1 MTIEPIETNQDK
13 QEGVEQIPARMINEF
28 AYCPRLF
35 YLEHVQGEWA
45 HNADTLDGRFVHRRV
60 DEERGRVPEPG
71 KVVEMPRLHARSVL
85 LGSDVLGVTAR
96 VDVIEADDGLV
107 IPVDYKRGAPPDVAE
122 GAYEPERVQ
131 VCLQGLL
138 LREHGYEC
146 GEGAIYFAETNQRVR
161 VELTE
166 ELVART
172 QELIAEARRVAVGG
186 VIPSPLVRSPKCP
199 RCSLV
204 GICLPDETNLLRE
217 ATAAPLA
224 DESSTENEPVDQLK
238 AEAEPRRLIPARDD
252 ALAVYVQGQGYS
264 VGLRGEVLEIREKG
278 KVVSDAR
285 LLETDQLCLFG
296 NVQLSA
302 QALHELASR
311 DVPVIHMSYGGWLT
325 AVTTPPPH
333 KNIELRRRQF
343 RAADDREF
351 CLGLARAIVSGKIRN
366 ARTLLRRNARELP
379 RETLVRLAYARRD
392 AERAVALEQLLGI
405 EGAAARDYFARF
417 SLMLK
422 TEERRDTLPL
432 EEEDSPAECEAGT
445 VAAPP
450 DEQTWARFDF
460 TKRNRRPPRDPVN
473 ALLSFVYA
481 MLLKD
486 LVATLVG
493 VGLDPYLGFYHQ
505 PRYGRPALALDLM
518 EEFRPLVADSVVI
531 NLINNGE
538 VRPTDFITRAGA
550 CALTP
555 HGRKQV
561 LEGYERRLD
570 TLVTHPHF
578 GYAISYRR
586 IFEMQARLLARLLT
600 GEINFY
606 PAFCTR

>member
-1 MTIEPIETNQDK
+1 MSDEVADS
-13 QEGVEQIPARMINEF
+13 VEQIPARMINEF

-85 LGSDVLGVTAR
+85 LGSDTLGVTAR
-96 VDVIEADDGLV
+96 VDVIEADDGRV

-146 GEGAIYFAETNQRVR
+146 SEGAIYFAETNQRVR

-172 QELIAEARRVAVGG
+172 QELIAEARLVAVGG

-204 GICLPDETNLLRE
+204 GICLPDETNQLRE
-217 ATAAPLA
+217 ATAAPLT
-224 DESSTENEPVDQLK
+224 DESSAENEPVNLLK

-302 QALHELASR
+302 QALHELAGR

-422 TEERRDTLPL
+422 TDERRDTLPL

-586 IFEMQARLLARLLT
+586 IFEVQARLLARLLT

>member
-1 MTIEPIETNQDK
+1 MTREPAETGQDN

-60 DEERGRVPEPG
+60 DEERGRVPEPA

-85 LGSDVLGVTAR
+85 LGSDTLGVTAR
-96 VDVIEADDGLV
+96 VDVIEADDGRV
-107 IPVDYKRGAPPDVAE
+107 IPVDYKRGSPPDVAE

-146 GEGAIYFAETNQRVR
+146 DEGAIYFAETNQRVR
-161 VELTE
+161 VELSE

-172 QELIAEARRVAVGG
+172 QELIAEARRVAAGG
-186 VIPSPLVRSPKCP
+186 VIPPPLVRSPKCP

-217 ATAAPLA
+217 ATVDSLTGK
-224 DESSTENEPVDQLK
+224 SSAENEPTDLPK

-302 QALHELASR
+302 QALHELAGR

-351 CLGLARAIVSGKIRN
+351 CLRLARAFVSGKIRN

-405 EGAAARDYFARF
+405 EGAAARDYFAGF

-422 TEERRDTLPL
+422 TDERRDTLPL
-432 EEEDSPAECEAGT
+432 EEEDSSAEFEAETGAT
-445 VAAPP
+445 PP

-460 TKRNRRPPRDPVN
+460 TRRNRRPPRDPVN

-493 VGLDPYLGFYHQ
+493 VGLDPHLGFYHQ

-555 HGRKQV
+555 HGRKQM

-570 TLVTHPHF
+570 MLVTHPHF
-578 GYAISYRR
+578 GYALSYRR
-586 IFEMQARLLARLLT
+586 IFEVQARLLARLLT

>member
-1 MTIEPIETNQDK
+1 MTREPAETVQDNQED
-13 QEGVEQIPARMINEF
+13 VEQIPARMINEF

-85 LGSDVLGVTAR
+85 LGSDTLGVTAR
-96 VDVIEADDGLV
+96 VDVIEADDDRV

-146 GEGAIYFAETNQRVR
+146 DEGAIYFAETNQRVR

-166 ELVART
+166 SLVART
-172 QELIAEARRVAVGG
+172 RELIAEARHVAAGRT
-186 VIPSPLVRSPKCP
+186 IPPPLVRSPKCP

-217 ATAAPLA
+217 ATADPLA
-224 DESSTENEPVDQLK
+224 DESSAENELSDLPK
-238 AEAEPRRLIPARDD
+238 TEAEPRRLIPARDD

-278 KVVSDAR
+278 KAVSDAR

-302 QALHELASR
+302 QALHELAGR

-351 CLGLARAIVSGKIRN
+351 CLGLARAFVS
-366 ARTLLRRNARELP
+366 
-379 RETLVRLAYARRD
+379 
-392 AERAVALEQLLGI
+392 
-405 EGAAARDYFARF
+405 
-417 SLMLK
+417 
-422 TEERRDTLPL
+422 
-432 EEEDSPAECEAGT
+432 
-445 VAAPP
+445 
-450 DEQTWARFDF
+450 
-460 TKRNRRPPRDPVN
+460 
-473 ALLSFVYA
+473 
-481 MLLKD
+481 
-486 LVATLVG
+486 
-493 VGLDPYLGFYHQ
+493 
-505 PRYGRPALALDLM
+505 
-518 EEFRPLVADSVVI
+518 
-531 NLINNGE
+531 
-538 VRPTDFITRAGA
+538 
-550 CALTP
+550 
-555 HGRKQV
+555 
-561 LEGYERRLD
+561 
-570 TLVTHPHF
+570 
-578 GYAISYRR
+578 
-586 IFEMQARLLARLLT
+586 
-600 GEINFY
+600 
-606 PAFCTR
+606 

>member
-1 MTIEPIETNQDK
+1 MTTEPAESNQDN

-85 LGSDVLGVTAR
+85 LGSDTLGITAR
-96 VDVIEADDGLV
+96 VDVIEADDGRV
-107 IPVDYKRGAPPDVAE
+107 IPVDYKRGTPPNVAE

-146 GEGAIYFAETNQRVR
+146 DEGAIYFAETNQRVR
-161 VELTE
+161 VELSE

-172 QELIAEARRVAVGG
+172 QELIAEARRVAAGG
-186 VIPSPLVRSPKCP
+186 VIPPPLVRSPKCP

-217 ATAAPLA
+217 ATAEPLVG
-224 DESSTENEPVDQLK
+224 ESSTENEPADLPKV
-238 AEAEPRRLIPARDD
+238 EVEPRRLIPARDD

-302 QALHELASR
+302 QALHELAGR

-351 CLGLARAIVSGKIRN
+351 CLGLARAFVSGKIRN

-405 EGAAARDYFARF
+405 EGAAARDYFASF

-422 TEERRDTLPL
+422 TDERRDTLPL
-432 EEEDSPAECEAGT
+432 EEEDSSAECEDET
-445 VAAPP
+445 VTTLP

-570 TLVTHPHF
+570 MLVTHPHF

-586 IFEMQARLLARLLT
+586 IFEVQARLLARLVT
-600 GEINFY
+600 GEISFY

>member
-1 MTIEPIETNQDK
+1 
-13 QEGVEQIPARMINEF
+13 MINEF

-60 DEERGRVPEPG
+60 DEERGRVPEPE

-85 LGSDVLGVTAR
+85 LGSDELGVTAR
-96 VDVIEADDGLV
+96 VDVIEVDDGRV
-107 IPVDYKRGAPPDVAE
+107 IPVDYKRGAPPDVTE

-146 GEGAIYFAETNQRVR
+146 DEGAIYFAETNQRVR

-172 QELIAEARRVAVGG
+172 RELIAQARRVASGG
-186 VIPSPLVRSPKCP
+186 VIPPPLVRSPKCP

-217 ATAAPLA
+217 AT
-224 DESSTENEPVDQLK
+224 DEGSSGEAETEDGASRPAGVGPSPR
-238 AEAEPRRLIPARDD
+238 AEGEPRRLIPARDD

-278 KVVSDAR
+278 KTVSDAR
-285 LLETDQLCLFG
+285 LLETNQLCLFG

-302 QALHELASR
+302 QALHELAGR

-351 CLGLARAIVSGKIRN
+351 CLRLARSFVSGKIRN

-379 RETLVRLAYARRD
+379 REALVRLSYARRD
-392 AERAVALEQLLGI
+392 AERASSIEQLLGI
-405 EGAAARDYFARF
+405 EGAAARDYFASF
-417 SLMLK
+417 ALMFK
-422 TEERRDTLPL
+422 TGGGRERDTEPL
-432 EEEDSPAECEAGT
+432 EDDAPSFENEAETAAASP
-445 VAAPP
+445 
-450 DEQTWARFDF
+450 DKQTWARFDF

-486 LVATLVG
+486 LLATLVG

-538 VRPTDFITRAGA
+538 VRPSDFISRAGA

-555 HGRKQV
+555 RGRKQL
-561 LEGYERRLD
+561 LEAYERRLD

-586 IFEMQARLLARLLT
+586 VFEVQARLLARLLT